1 MNADKNLIREI
12 CGNLRPIFEAN
23 MQVLTTIEEFRQA
36 KVALPGSWGLV
47 PTMGYLHEGH
57 LSLVKRAKAEND
69 RVAVSIF
76 VNPTQFG
83 PNEDLAAYPRDP
95 DRDLSLLKALEIDLV
110 FNPPPKVMYPP
121 NYQTYVTVE
130 EVTKYLE
137 GASRPTHF
145 RGVATV
151 VAKLF
156 NIVGAQR
163 AYFGQKDAQQTIVI
177 KRMVRDLNMPV
188 DIIICPTQREADG
201 LALSSRN
208 TYLDAEHRRAAPVLY
223 RALNTAKDAFDR
235 GEHDGDRLRSIM
247 RDIIAAEPLAKLDY
261 VSAADAVTLQEA
273 VAVDESHGL
282 LLSMAVRVGK
292 PRLIDNFLYENGQW
306 LTGEFS
312 KT

>member
-1 MNADKNLIREI
+1 
-12 CGNLRPIFEAN
+12 
-23 MQVLTTIEEFRQA
+23 MQVLTTVEEFRAA
-36 KVALPGSWGLV
+36 KAALPGSWGLV

-57 LSLVKRAKAEND
+57 LSLVKRARAEND
-69 RVAVSIF
+69 HVAVSIF

-83 PNEDLAAYPRDP
+83 PNEDLAAYPRDL
-95 DRDLSLLKALEIDLV
+95 DRDLSLLESLDVDLV
-110 FNPPPKVMYPP
+110 FNPTPEVMYPS

-137 GASRPTHF
+137 GASRPGHF

-156 NIVGAQR
+156 NIVGSER
-163 AYFGQKDAQQTIVI
+163 AYFGQKDAQQTVVI
-177 KRMVRDLNMPV
+177 RRMVQDLNMPV

-201 LALSSRN
+201 LAMSSRN

-223 RALNTAKDAFDR
+223 RALCAAKDAFDR
-235 GEHDGDRLRSIM
+235 GERDGERLRSIM
-247 RDIIAAEPLAKLDY
+247 RKVIEAEPLAKLDY

-273 VAVDESHGL
+273 TLVNEAHGL

-292 PRLIDNFLYENGQW
+292 PRLIDNFLYENG
-306 LTGEFS
+306 
-312 KT
+312 K